1 MPVNLSIKNV
11 PDEVARGLRNRAA
24 LNQRSLQE
32 ELLEILKQA
41 AKDQGAVTIDGLLT
55 TAQRKKQALDE
66 AASKVRAAQDA
77 EHERMARRFED
88 LVAGPDDARPVGR
101 SGGET

>member
-11 PDEVARGLRNRAA
+11 PDDVARGLRNRAA

-41 AKDQGAVTIDGLLT
+41 AKEQSTVTIDGLL
-55 TAQRKKQALDE
+55 ASSQRKKPALDE
-66 AASKVRAAQDA
+66 AASKVLAAKDAEQERAAQ
-77 EHERMARRFED
+77 RFED
-88 LVAGPDDARPVGR
+88 LLARP
-101 SGGET
+101 SDAPKGGQSDGER

>member
-11 PDEVARGLRNRAA
+11 PDEVARGLRNMAA
-24 LNQRSLQE
+24 RNQRSLRE
-32 ELLEILKQA
+32 ELLDILKQA
-41 AKDQGAVTIDGLLT
+41 AKDQGPVTIDGLSA
-55 TAQRKKQALDE
+55 TAQRKKPALDE

-88 LVAGPDDARPVGR
+88 LVTGPDD
-101 SGGET
+101 